1 MNGKTFGISPS
12 PADRCHAPVMGHES
26 STKASGV
33 TARSATAVEA
43 SPELK
48 RELLDAV
55 AEIDRG
61 DCVELSPEQ
70 LERCIVDGEWP
81 WADES
86 PG

>member
-1 MNGKTFGISPS
+1 MGPESP
-12 PADRCHAPVMGHES
+12 
-26 STKASGV
+26 TKASAV
-33 TARSATAVEA
+33 TLLSATAVEA

-48 RELLDAV
+48 RELLGAI

-61 DCVELSPEQ
+61 ECVELSPEQ

>member
-1 MNGKTFGISPS
+1 
-12 PADRCHAPVMGHES
+12 MGHES
-26 STKASGV
+26 STKASAV
-33 TARSATAVEA
+33 TLRSVAVEA

-48 RELLDAV
+48 RELLGAI

-61 DCVELSPEQ
+61 ECVELSPEQ

-81 WADES
+81 WPDES

>member
-1 MNGKTFGISPS
+1 
-12 PADRCHAPVMGHES
+12 MGHES
-26 STKASGV
+26 STKGSAV
-33 TARSATAVEA
+33 TSRSATAVEI

-48 RELLDAV
+48 RELLGAI

-61 DCVELSPEQ
+61 ECLELSPEQ

-81 WADES
+81 WHES